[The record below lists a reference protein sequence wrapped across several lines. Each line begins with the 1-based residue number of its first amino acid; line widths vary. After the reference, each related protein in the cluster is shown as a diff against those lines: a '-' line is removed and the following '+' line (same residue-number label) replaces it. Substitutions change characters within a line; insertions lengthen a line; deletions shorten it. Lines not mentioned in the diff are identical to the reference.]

1 MNNWLDKYE
10 NGGSFLG
17 TTNVGRDYSPA
28 WGGQFDMG
36 GNIPGSVG
44 FTYARTGD
52 IPSNG
57 KYAKKTL
64 ASAQNGKEM
73 QFYQEG
79 LDFQPKTISQD
90 GTRVAPR
97 PRALTEAEYQ
107 ENKRISEAQKIA
119 TEKHNKQI
127 LEERQKARNTKGTFK
142 EKNFNIGE
150 KFRMFPGSVG
160 GAGELFDDYINP
172 LKFVGDMAS
181 NLGNSRTPQEAA
193 LNVAMTAGLGAI
205 GFDPLGSALKSPALK
220 RFPKQLEVPKP
231 TSVSSSVDDVVQPIT
246 PQSWQIQEL
255 PGLHLKSTMSNN
267 PQGLHKYIT
276 KNGSIDTKSALD
288 HLKRMEGDVKYD
300 VVLQNMKKKYGSN
313 LENMPKRMDYNIL
326 RKDIQDGLWDIG
338 TGKGQQ
344 VDLYSGLDMKK
355 FGIIKEEEPWLHGPT
370 LEPRHQPSLGY
381 TTDEVILD
389 GYSFSNKNKFIGGS
403 NAHNMPEETL
413 GHSRGFT
420 NPKEPGVYYSAERQ
434 SNWAQEANNTTDP
447 ISPGT
452 VKRKDIHERLLRNEK
467 YLKESIKE
475 QDDLI
480 AAGNDT
486 WAISQKER
494 LQSQLKGVQ
503 ETISQNNKYINASPQ
518 EKLVMKNIHERMLQ
532 EDVARAASMGNTKY
546 RLPSEESMATIQ
558 GWKPLQKKTQLDR
571 YKQDLEY
578 LKTENGFQ
586 KLGLDDI
593 VHREDYG
600 TGRLSKVPITK
611 KEYLD
616 LTNKKIKELE
626 SLGEAELNKHYYTD
640 PQSTI
645 LKHTS
650 QSLKDSEKLFGVK
663 LKPVTDIKGNSWY
676 EFDIPKKFKEGK
688 GEIKAFSTIGA
699 VVGGASAFGMAP
711 LEQKKQ
717 GGVIKDDRGQWA
729 HPGQITEI
737 DSNDITMQG
746 VPYPVLGIGADGE
759 QMMMQPGEDYK
770 FNKGP
775 VTEYPMMKSGGN
787 INNLDAQ
794 PIEKLDQ
801 LTNFT
806 NYNKPT
812 KGGWLD
818 KYQ

>member
-36 GNIPGSVG
+36 GSLPGSVG

-52 IPSNG
+52 IPDNG

-73 QFYQEG
+73 QFYQQG

-97 PRALTEAEYQ
+97 PRPLTETEWQ

-220 RFPKQLEVPKP
+220 NAAKTVVDLPRAKNIKEAIGRIGGIPLNADIPRMGIDDVKALRQVQEIGRLRATNVPYTGQMKYALENKLPEEHFQKVFGRSKEEAQLFLNSEAGEQSVGRSSSIDLTRPSRRAEADRYYRHRDVLIRYLEDQPSIHYGEERVANIIGEGADDLGGAINFRALSDEQLSSLRTFATEQNALLRQMDPSLSESLDWDMTDISSAINNVERSSANIDRSTQVRSFIESLAENNQLAAPPEYLNLNLDVPYSASGNIASRTKNP
-231 TSVSSSVDDVVQPIT
+231 MPVILERLNTGMRNIDNKLENLFMINSQNYPYHSGTVNENVSLLTLANSGNLKNVSKKVSSA
-246 PQSWQIQEL
+246 
-255 PGLHLKSTMSNN
+255 
-267 PQGLHKYIT
+267 PQGM
-276 KNGSIDTKSALD
+276 NS
-288 HLKRMEGDVKYD
+288 GDVFTGSTNTSHSSYLPQLKQVFKYD
-300 VVLQNMKKKYGSN
+300 KGDPQFLGYKPMNTMGFLSNFEYEASDIAKYLNS
-313 LENMPKRMDYNIL
+313 EIDEQIKRGIIP
-326 RKDIQDGLWDIG
+326 KDIQRPFL
-338 TGKGQQ
+338 KNE
-344 VDLYSGLDMKK
+344 S
-355 FGIIKEEEPWLHGPT
+355 
-370 LEPRHQPSLGY
+370 
-381 TTDEVILD
+381 VIL
-389 GYSFSNKNKFIGGS
+389 
-403 NAHNMPEETL
+403 P
-413 GHSRGFT
+413 
-420 NPKEPGVYYSAERQ
+420 
-434 SNWAQEANNTTDP
+434 
-447 ISPGT
+447 
-452 VKRKDIHERLLRNEK
+452 
-467 YLKESIKE
+467 
-475 QDDLI
+475 
-480 AAGNDT
+480 
-486 WAISQKER
+486 
-494 LQSQLKGVQ
+494 
-503 ETISQNNKYINASPQ
+503 
-518 EKLVMKNIHERMLQ
+518 
-532 EDVARAASMGNTKY
+532 
-546 RLPSEESMATIQ
+546 
-558 GWKPLQKKTQLDR
+558 
-571 YKQDLEY
+571 
-578 LKTENGFQ
+578 
-586 KLGLDDI
+586 
-593 VHREDYG
+593 
-600 TGRLSKVPITK
+600 
-611 KEYLD
+611 
-616 LTNKKIKELE
+616 
-626 SLGEAELNKHYYTD
+626 HY
-640 PQSTI
+640 
-645 LKHTS
+645 
-650 QSLKDSEKLFGVK
+650 GVK
-663 LKPVTDIKGNSWY
+663 QY
-676 EFDIPKKFKEGK
+676 
-688 GEIKAFSTIGA
+688 
-699 VVGGASAFGMAP
+699 
-711 LEQKKQ
+711 KQ
-717 GGVIKDDRGQWA
+717 GGIIKDDRGQWA
-729 HPGQITEI
+729 HPGEITQI
-737 DSNDITMQG
+737 DSNNITMQG